1 MTKAHFL
8 FSIYPNPATCLRSRK
23 SKNQDER
30 KIHKIPPKFGTAMLC
45 FRTVAFY
52 LRSLGGPIFLRLG
65 TEDWG
70 EEEGNSAKAGD
81 TLTQSGAAG
90 TPTWLQ
96 RHRPDRGTRGSG
108 RSHRSA
114 IVLSPMPVRMNATE
128 RPNHW
133 ATSVGAPPSPGRQQT
148 SRALPPAH
156 TSGGFAPTG
165 PEREGA
171 RHEAP
176 PRSLLT
182 CSAAASPDMAS
193 GDYNVHTGRQ
203 GEARKEKLS

>member
-1 MTKAHFL
+1 MIGAKPPLGYCFE
-8 FSIYPNPATCLRSRK
+8 PNARSYERHGEAKPLGDLR
-23 SKNQDER
+23 
-30 KIHKIPPKFGTAMLC
+30 GC
-45 FRTVAFY
+45 
-52 LRSLGGPIFLRLG
+52 
-65 TEDWG
+65 
-70 EEEGNSAKAGD
+70 
-81 TLTQSGAAG
+81 
-90 TPTWLQ
+90 
-96 RHRPDRGTRGSG
+96 
-108 RSHRSA
+108 
-114 IVLSPMPVRMNATE
+114 SPV
-128 RPNHW
+128 
-133 ATSVGAPPSPGRQQT
+133 PGRQQT

-156 TSGGFAPTG
+156 ISGGFAPTG